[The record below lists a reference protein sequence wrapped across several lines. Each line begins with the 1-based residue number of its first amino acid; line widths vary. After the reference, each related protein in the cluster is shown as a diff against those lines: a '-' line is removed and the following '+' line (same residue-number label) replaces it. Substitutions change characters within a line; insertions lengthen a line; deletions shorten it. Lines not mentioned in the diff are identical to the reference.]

1 MLRLSPVI
9 AQCSFHVSVPSFNT
23 LLKSLDIGLK
33 DSHNTNRKTI
43 AHISKILMSKLDRKT
58 TKQMTV
64 IFKIGYTEM
73 NVGVSSKLSQYT
85 D

>member
-1 MLRLSPVI
+1 MLKLLPLI
-9 AQCSFHVSVPSFNT
+9 AQCIFHASVPSFNT
-23 LLKSLDIGLK
+23 LLKSLDIRPK
-33 DSHNTNRKTI
+33 DSHNTNQKTI
-43 AHISKILMSKLDRKT
+43 AYISKILMSKLDKKT

>member
-1 MLRLSPVI
+1 MLRLLPLIV
-9 AQCSFHVSVPSFNT
+9 QCSFHVSVPSFNT
-23 LLKSLDIGLK
+23 LLNSLDIGPK
-33 DSHNTNRKTI
+33 DSHNTNQKTL
-43 AHISKILMSKLDRKT
+43 AYISKILMSKVDRKT

-64 IFKIGYTEM
+64 IFKIGYKEL